1 MSDKKCI
8 DCKYFNR
15 SAWQYPCVTCQDD
28 HSWTPKTN
36 ADRIRSMTD
45 KELATLIILNC
56 QGRECPDKSFCHS
69 EEEAAERCW
78 KCWLEWL
85 KQENETN

>member
-1 MSDKKCI
+1 MTEDERIEMLYGKTNK
-8 DCKYFNR
+8 
-15 SAWQYPCVTCQDD
+15 PM
-28 HSWTPKTN
+28 TN

-45 KELATLIILNC
+45 EEIATLIILNC
-56 QGRECPDKSFCHS
+56 QGRECPDTSFCRS

-85 KQENETN
+85 KQEYTP